1 MKQKN
6 QRDQRQ
12 IHNKKSTIALISLG
26 IICIILVLLGYL
38 TMTKWLI
45 ITALIIFFI
54 GLSCIVFYD
63 FKDQLD

>member
-1 MKQKN
+1 MKQNN

-12 IHNKKSTIALISLG
+12 IHNKKITIALIALG

-45 ITALIIFFI
+45 ITSPIIFFI
-54 GLSCIVFYD
+54 GLSCILFYD
-63 FKDQLD
+63 FKNQLD